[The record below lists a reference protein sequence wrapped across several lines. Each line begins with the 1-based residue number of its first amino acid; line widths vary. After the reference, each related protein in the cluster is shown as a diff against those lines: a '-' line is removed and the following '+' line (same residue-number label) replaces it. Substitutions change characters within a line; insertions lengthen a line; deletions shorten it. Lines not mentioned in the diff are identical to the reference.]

1 MGHEHKS
8 WGRDHVK
15 DMDANRAAPHDQQ
28 SYPASNSLH
37 ALPPHLSTSRALHR
51 HAQPKVPETDKSDD
65 KSWGLGELFSG
76 WGKSDDAPDAGPK
89 LGGRKK
95 QSDDRFDSSRFD
107 RRGLENKKAVKPSGI
122 NPLDP
127 STW

>member
-1 MGHEHKS
+1 MLLAGS
-8 WGRDHVK
+8 ASVS
-15 DMDANRAAPHDQQ
+15 AALLVGAPVTAPQRV
-28 SYPASNSLH
+28 PAPSMMWRG
-37 ALPPHLSTSRALHR
+37 AGLPKG
-51 HAQPKVPETDKSDD
+51 KVPETDKSDD